1 MILIL
6 LDTISLAGVTKWD
19 NPCPCGRA
27 GESEDRSGAPMLRP
41 VWTVVLFSAFS
52 WFFVIVTTPV
62 VAQVDR
68 GGIVGSVTDP
78 SGARVSGAQVAI
90 TNLDTGQPVRITTDD
105 EGNYSAK
112 LLKIGTYSVSAGK
125 QGFRTTIQ
133 PNVEVGVS
141 QVVRI
146 DLMLKL
152 GSTSEA
158 VEVKGTAPLL
168 QTETSSLGTIET
180 ERRISDLPLNGRDFI
195 QLAYLGPGANGGQTG
210 SNVQGGVF
218 ENERANEAVS
228 VNGLRVSNNNF
239 LLNGVDNNEFGLGGV
254 VVLPPPDAIQEFR
267 TEESSM
273 SAEFGRGGAAV
284 NVVLK
289 SGTNQVHGGAYEF
302 IRNDKLD
309 AVNYF
314 NQGQQPFKRN
324 QFGGFLGGPIKKNRT
339 FIFGDYEGSRQ
350 RASIPFLSTVPT
362 VAERGGDFTDRL
374 TGQTFSPCATPSPAD
389 TFDTGTIFNPFSTN
403 TNYAC
408 KGANGQP
415 DGGVVSLRT
424 PVSHNGQVNVI
435 DPSLINKVGSN
446 IANFYPKPNLSGL
459 TNNYLANQNNLNDQ
473 DSFDIRLDHRFREQD
488 QVFTSYSFGD
498 VRSQQPG
505 PLGPLWG
512 GSDCCPSISNSRS
525 QHLGIGYTHTF
536 SERLLNDLHGG
547 YFRYAVNALPFNFGK
562 DLGAQLGIPNV
573 NRPGYPNS
581 SGLTNIDLAGFTS
594 LGDSQWLPEH
604 VYENIFQIADT
615 LTWIKGKHS
624 LKFGID
630 FRRQQRNFFQLSSP
644 RGWFVFGGGYTNDL
658 TTANGG
664 NALADLLFGAPIFNE
679 QDVLAGLYPTRYW
692 DLSEFVQ
699 DDFHVRH
706 NLTINLGLRY
716 EVTSPANGQ
725 VGNFDLN
732 RAIVVTSYGP
742 NAVSHAG
749 VQFDKKDWAPR
760 VGLAWTLP
768 RNTVI
773 RSAFGMFYSA
783 EANIFDDLGLNP
795 PQLSFYAANYNA
807 GAIPSAA
814 QLISSGFPSA
824 LPVGSATNISG
835 PVKTTGPERLIP
847 HILEW
852 NLTVQHQFGQNW
864 VAQIGYV
871 GTRSYHLWN
880 HEASDLNQAPQIL
893 DTNFCGPDISNCS
906 AADANYGRRYFAQQ
920 PNLTQVLPLDY
931 PQFQSA
937 YHSLQASLN
946 KRFSNGFNVLA
957 AYTFAKNLGNADG
970 NVGGYVQNAYFP
982 NLEHGPVA
990 PDLRQRLSVSYLY
1003 EVPVGHGRHFLGD
1016 AHGAMEALLGGWQI
1030 SGITSAQTGEAVNAV
1045 MSTDFS
1051 NTGSFS
1057 YRPDQIA
1064 NPYDFSFNTASQATD
1079 YGCSNPGHQTLDC
1092 WVNQAAFVTPPLA
1105 PGQQS
1110 AHSFGNAKIGDLRG
1124 PGLVDFDFALQKSFK
1139 IRESQQLEFRSEF
1152 FNLFNHPNF
1161 GLPGGG
1167 PLVYVDV
1174 PGGAAITSTAA
1185 DNREIEF
1192 ALKYT
1197 F

>member
-1 MILIL
+1 LSNHNL
-6 LDTISLAGVTKWD
+6 PSDVLRASL
-19 NPCPCGRA
+19 RMYL
-27 GESEDRSGAPMLRP
+27 GAPMLRR
-41 VWTVVLFSAFS
+41 VYAVVLFSIFCGFLLIAS
-52 WFFVIVTTPV
+52 IPGA
-62 VAQVDR
+62 AQVDR
-68 GGIVGSVTDP
+68 GAIVGTVTDP
-78 SGARVSGAQVAI
+78 TGARIANAQITI
-90 TNLDTGQPVRITTDD
+90 TNVDTGQPDRITTDD

-112 LLKIGTYSVSAGK
+112 LLKIGTYSVAATK
-125 QGFRTTIQ
+125 QGFERTVQ
-133 PNVEVGVS
+133 PSVDVAVNQS
-141 QVVRI
+141 VRV
-146 DLMLKL
+146 DLVLNL
-152 GSTSEA
+152 GATSET
-158 VEVKGTAPLL
+158 VEVKGAAPLL
-168 QTETSSLGTIET
+168 QTESSSLGTIET
-180 ERRISDLPLNGRDFI
+180 EQRISDLPLNGRDFI
-195 QLAYLGPGANGGQTG
+195 QLAYLGPGANGGQSG
-210 SNVQGGVF
+210 SNASGNVF
-218 ENERANEAVS
+218 ENERADEAIS

-254 VVLPPPDAIQEFR
+254 IVLPPPDAIQEFK
-267 TEESSM
+267 TEENSM

-289 SGTNQVHGGAYEF
+289 SGTNQVHGGLYEF

-324 QFGGFLGGPIKKNRT
+324 QFGGLLGGPIQKNRT
-339 FIFGDYEGSRQ
+339 FLFGDYQGSRVRQ
-350 RASIPFLSTVPT
+350 SIPYLSTVPT
-362 VAERGGDFTDRL
+362 VAERAGNFTDRL

-403 TNYAC
+403 TNYQCA
-408 KGANGQP
+408 
-415 DGGVVSLRT
+415 DGSVVSLRA
-424 PVSHNGQVNVI
+424 PVSYNGQVNVL
-435 DPSLINKVGSN
+435 PPNLINKVGSN
-446 IANFYPKPNLSGL
+446 IANFYPKPNLGGL

-473 DSFDIRLDHRFREQD
+473 DAFDLRLDHRFREQD
-488 QVFTSYSFGD
+488 QIFGSYSFGD

-512 GSDCCPSISNSRS
+512 GLDCCPSISNSRS

-562 DLGAQLGIPNV
+562 DLGTQLGIPNV

-581 SGLTNIDLAGFTS
+581 TGLTNIDVAGFTS

-604 VYENIFQIADT
+604 VFENIFQIADT
-615 LTWIKGKHS
+615 VTWVKGKHS

-630 FRRQQRNFFQLSSP
+630 FRRQQRNFFQLYNP
-644 RGWFVFGGGYTNDL
+644 RGYFVFGGGYTDDL

-664 NALADLLFGAPIFNE
+664 NGLADLLFGVPISNE
-679 QDVLAGLYPTRYW
+679 QDFLVGLYPTRYW
-692 DLSEFVQ
+692 DLAEFVQ
-699 DDFHVRH
+699 DDFHFGH
-706 NLTINLGLRY
+706 NVTINIGLRY
-716 EVTSPANGQ
+716 ELTSPANGR
-725 VGNFDLN
+725 VGNFDLT

-742 NAVSHAG
+742 NAVPHAG

-760 VGLAWTLP
+760 LGIAWSVEK
-768 RNTVI
+768 NTVI

-795 PQLSFYAANYNA
+795 PQLSFYALNFNA
-807 GAIPSAA
+807 GAIPSAT
-814 QLISSGFPSA
+814 QLVSSGFPSA

-893 DTNFCGPDISNCS
+893 DTNFCGPDISNCTI
-906 AADANYGRRYFAQQ
+906 ADANYGRRYFAQQ
-920 PNLTQVLPLDY
+920 PNMTQVLPLDY
-931 PQFQSA
+931 PQFQSF
-937 YHSLQASLN
+937 YNSFQASLN

-970 NVGGYVQNAYFP
+970 NVGGYVQNSYFP

-1003 EVPVGHGRHFLGD
+1003 EIPVGHGRHFLGD
-1016 AHGAMEALLGGWQI
+1016 AHGVVDAFLGGWQVA
-1030 SGITSAQTGEAVNAV
+1030 GITSAQTGEAVNAG
-1045 MSTDFS
+1045 MSTDLS
-1051 NTGSFS
+1051 NTGSLS

-1064 NPYDFSFNTASQATD
+1064 NPYNFSFNTASQATN

-1092 WVNQAAFVTPPLA
+1092 WYNQAAFVAPPLA

-1110 AHSFGNAKIGDLRG
+1110 AHSFGDAKIGDLRG
-1124 PGLVDFDFALQKSFK
+1124 PRLVDFDFVLQKNFK
-1139 IRESQQLEFRSEF
+1139 IRESQQIEFRSEF

-1161 GLPGGG
+1161 GLPGGAG
-1167 PLVYVDV
+1167 GGSPAPVDV
-1174 PGGAAITSTAA
+1174 QGGAAITNTAT

>member
-1 MILIL
+1 
-6 LDTISLAGVTKWD
+6 
-19 NPCPCGRA
+19 
-27 GESEDRSGAPMLRP
+27 MLRR
-41 VWTVVLFSAFS
+41 VYAVVLLSVFFGFHLIATVPSA
-52 WFFVIVTTPV
+52 
-62 VAQVDR
+62 AQVDR
-68 GGIVGSVTDP
+68 GAIVGTVTDP
-78 SGARVSGAQVAI
+78 TEARISNAQITI

-105 EGNYSAK
+105 QGNYNAK
-112 LLKIGTYSVSAGK
+112 LLKIGPYSVSATK
-125 QGFRTTIQ
+125 QGFETTVQ
-133 PNVEVGVS
+133 ASVDVAVNQSVRVDLVLKVGA
-141 QVVRI
+141 
-146 DLMLKL
+146 
-152 GSTSEA
+152 TSETVQVTGA
-158 VEVKGTAPLL
+158 APLL
-168 QTETSSLGTIET
+168 QTESSSLGTIET
-180 ERRISDLPLNGRDFI
+180 EQRISDLPLNGRDFI
-195 QLAYLGPGANGGQTG
+195 QLAYLGPGANGGMTG
-210 SNVQGGVF
+210 SNAQGGVF
-218 ENERANEAVS
+218 ENERANEAIS

-254 VVLPPPDAIQEFR
+254 VVLPPPDAIQEFK
-267 TEESSM
+267 TEENSM

-289 SGTNQVHGGAYEF
+289 SGTNQVHGGVYEF

-324 QFGGFLGGPIKKNRT
+324 QFGAFLGGPIRKNRT
-339 FIFGDYEGSRQ
+339 FLFGDYQGSRLRQ
-350 RASIPFLSTVPT
+350 SNPYLSTVPT
-362 VAERGGDFTDRL
+362 VAERAGDFTDRL
-374 TGQTFSPCATPSPAD
+374 TGQTFSPCPTPSPAD

-403 TNYAC
+403 TNYKCA
-408 KGANGQP
+408 
-415 DGGVVSLRT
+415 DGTVVSLRS
-424 PVSHNGQVNVI
+424 PVSYKGQVNVL
-435 DPSLINKVGSN
+435 PPNLINAVGSN

-473 DSFDIRLDHRFREQD
+473 DSFDIRLDHRFRDQD
-488 QVFTSYSFGD
+488 QIFGSYSFGD

-525 QHLGIGYTHTF
+525 QHLGLGYTHTF

-562 DLGAQLGIPNV
+562 DVGAQLGIPNV

-581 SGLTNIDLAGFTS
+581 TGLTNIDVAGFTS

-604 VYENIFQIADT
+604 VFENIFQIADT
-615 LTWIKGKHS
+615 LTWVKGRHS

-644 RGWFVFGGGYTNDL
+644 RGWFQFGGGYTDDL

-664 NALADLLFGAPIFNE
+664 NALADLLFGVPFSNE
-679 QDVLAGLYPTRYW
+679 QDFLAGLYPTRYW
-692 DLSEFVQ
+692 DLAEFVQ
-699 DDFHVRH
+699 DDFHLRH

-716 EVTSPANGQ
+716 ELTSPANGQ

-742 NAVSHAG
+742 NAVPHAG
-749 VQFDKKDWAPR
+749 VQFDKKDLAPR
-760 VGLAWTLP
+760 VGLAWALP
-768 RNTVI
+768 QNTVI

-795 PQLSFYAANYNA
+795 PQLTFYAANFNA

-814 QLISSGFPSA
+814 QLVSSGFPST
-824 LPVGSATNISG
+824 LPAGSATNISG

-852 NLTVQHQFGQNW
+852 NLTVEHQFAQNW

-893 DTNFCGPDISNCS
+893 DTNFCGPDISNCT

-920 PNLTQVLPLDY
+920 PNMTQVLPLDY

-937 YHSLQASLN
+937 YNSFQASLN
-946 KRFSNGFNVLA
+946 KRFSNGLNVLA

-1003 EVPVGHGRHFLGD
+1003 EIPVGHGRHFLGNASGIAD
-1016 AHGAMEALLGGWQI
+1016 AFLGGWQVA
-1030 SGITSAQTGEAVNAV
+1030 GITSAQTGEAVNAV
-1045 MSTDFS
+1045 MSTDLS

-1064 NPYDFSFNTASQATD
+1064 NPYNFSFNTASQATD
-1079 YGCSNPGHQTLDC
+1079 FGCSNPGHQTLDC
-1092 WVNQAAFVTPPLA
+1092 WFNQAAFVAPPLA

-1110 AHSFGNAKIGDLRG
+1110 AHSFGNAKIGDLRS
-1124 PGLVDFDFALQKSFK
+1124 PGLVDFDVALQKNFK
-1139 IRESQQLEFRSEF
+1139 IRESQQIEFRSEF

-1174 PGGAAITSTAA
+1174 PGGAAITNTAT